1 MIVSLR
7 AQHLDQ
13 LVDRGR
19 RPARRSRG
27 AELHAAALGRRQVGR
42 RLLHRL
48 QGVLCVQEMILLDKN
63 KINAIGLT
71 WMAQILTPSCRVL
84 QRIARADNMTLL
96 QSSSH
101 NLSV

>member
-1 MIVSLR
+1 MTAPHSPGDQFIQVIVTCTTP

-27 AELHAAALGRRQVGR
+27 AELHAAALVRRQVGR

-63 KINAIGLT
+63 KINAIGNI
-71 WMAQILTPSCRVL
+71 MIY
-84 QRIARADNMTLL
+84 LL
-96 QSSSH
+96 
-101 NLSV
+101 NIDGR